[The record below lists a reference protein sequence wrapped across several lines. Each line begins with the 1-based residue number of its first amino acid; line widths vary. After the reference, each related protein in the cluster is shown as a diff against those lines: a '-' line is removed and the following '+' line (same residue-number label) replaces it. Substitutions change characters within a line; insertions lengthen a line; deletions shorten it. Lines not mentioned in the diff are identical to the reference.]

1 MASWLTVVPFV
12 LLAGVA
18 GWVGHAVV
26 ENPTEQR
33 FHIEFADLG
42 KVLIETKGGAIDH
55 RTLLEKLF
63 QDEFGRDG
71 ALGWLKAK
79 QRLYSVT
86 DPALAHALQTG
97 LCEPIPDRPLTERL
111 TRARACADHPVAS
124 ALRRIAREHAV
135 PFHYVAIEARVG
147 VQQSVGHRPG
157 AGRAN
162 VCRTGPLVGQRF
174 QVIDESTR
182 EMIEVE
188 AAGVYDCAIPEQYPD
203 VQLDPDDA
211 TRLFQRP
218 TARVERALVVPL

>member
-1 MASWLTVVPFV
+1 MASWVTVVAFV

-18 GWVGHAVV
+18 GWMGRAAV

-33 FHIEFADLG
+33 FRIEFADLG
-42 KVLIETKGGAIDH
+42 SVSIETRGGAIDY

-63 QDEFGRDG
+63 QDQFSRDG
-71 ALGWLKAK
+71 ALGWLKERQK
-79 QRLYSVT
+79 LYALT
-86 DPALAHALQTG
+86 DPTLANALQTR
-97 LCEPIPDRPLTERL
+97 LCEPIPDQPLTERM
-111 TRARACADHPVAS
+111 TRARVCADQPVAS
-124 ALRRIAREHAV
+124 ALRRIARDHAI

-147 VQQSVGHRPG
+147 VQQSARHRPG

-182 EMIEVE
+182 ETIEVE
-188 AAGVYDCAIPEQYPD
+188 AAGVYDCAVPDQFPD